1 MFIEPNTSL
10 LIDTSGNQMQ
20 LEVIFTLEHGSHN
33 LEYMGIAFISLK
45 YSGNIDQRPIEYK
58 IK

>member
-20 LEVIFTLEHGSHN
+20 LEVIFTLEHGSHS
-33 LEYMGIAFISLK
+33 LEYMGIAIISLK

-58 IK
+58 